1 MKKFFALISGPSTEV
16 EKSSLSEY
24 AGNLISYSFLGL
36 VNDNYYIFVIRGW
49 GRGGWGGGGETQLL
63 QRKRH
68 SRNRGS
74 LQSQMLPR
82 AFCEYVN
89 RNR

>member
-49 GRGGWGGGGETQLL
+49 GRGGWGGGGRRNCYSESAIPAIEVLCRARCYL
-63 QRKRH
+63 AH
-68 SRNRGS
+68 S
-74 LQSQMLPR
+74 
-82 AFCEYVN
+82 VN
-89 RNR
+89 M